1 MKIAPLLYSL
11 LIIISACQS
20 PKDVVQAQAT
30 EQQSEEITINSHTL
44 KGDVLS
50 LNISYTGCKKDAFTL
65 LSSGMY
71 KKTNPP
77 SLTLKLVKEPSTKTC
92 ASSIT
97 KTVKFNVIN
106 TRYGDSSQKNT
117 LILRVKSYSTDIEYI
132 Y

>member
-11 LIIISACQS
+11 LIIITACQS